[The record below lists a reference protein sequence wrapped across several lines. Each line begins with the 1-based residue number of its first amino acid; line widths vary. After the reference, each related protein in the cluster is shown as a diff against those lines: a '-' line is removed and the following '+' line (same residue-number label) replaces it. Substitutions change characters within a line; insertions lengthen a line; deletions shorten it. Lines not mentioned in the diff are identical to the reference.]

1 MKKYY
6 TIAIRESGQW
16 GAQFGD
22 CDKDVVIQ
30 EIEDSF
36 SDYPKADRKII
47 CTADSQDAIEA
58 AIAKLNGKA

>member
-6 TIAIRESGQW
+6 TIAIREFDQW

-22 CDKDVVIQ
+22 YDKDVVIQ
-30 EIEDSF
+30 EIENCF

-47 CTADSQDAIEA
+47 CTADSQAAIET
-58 AIAKLNGKA
+58 AIAKLNGKV